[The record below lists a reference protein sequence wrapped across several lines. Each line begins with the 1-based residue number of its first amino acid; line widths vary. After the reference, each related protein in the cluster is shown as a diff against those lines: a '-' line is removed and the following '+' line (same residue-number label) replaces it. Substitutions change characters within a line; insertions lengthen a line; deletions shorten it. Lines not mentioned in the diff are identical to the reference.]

1 MNHII
6 TFLKNWTLPS
16 AIVTG
21 TVLYLV
27 FAYVPALDGAA
38 RFFDPI
44 FDAIFP
50 LFMAMILFVTFCRI
64 DFHRMRPT
72 AWHGWITLLQLA
84 LVALVAGIILSFDMT
99 GNDRVL
105 MESILTCIIAPGA
118 AAAAVVTA
126 KLGGDLETMTTYTFV
141 SNFVTALMVPLVFP
155 MIDQGVDISFWS
167 AFFAILYKVCLVLL
181 VPMAAAYVVKHYVRR
196 LHAWILSVPDLS
208 FYMWGISLT
217 IVTGSTIKYI
227 LHAGTTLGFVLV
239 IAVISLVLCLVQ
251 FALGRY
257 VGHFF
262 GTTIESGQG
271 LGQKNTAFAVWIA
284 YTYLNPLCSV
294 GPGCYILW
302 QNAINS
308 IEIWHHQRSSRI
320 KDIRT

>member
-155 MIDQGVDISFWS
+155 MIDQWMEEDGYDILFL
-167 AFFAILYKVCLVLL
+167 ATEDRDVYQTMLARYGRKLRAISQERFTFTII
-181 VPMAAAYVVKHYVRR
+181 H
-196 LHAWILSVPDLS
+196 HSWIP
-208 FYMWGISLT
+208 F
-217 IVTGSTIKYI
+217 
-227 LHAGTTLGFVLV
+227 
-239 IAVISLVLCLVQ
+239 
-251 FALGRY
+251 
-257 VGHFF
+257 
-262 GTTIESGQG
+262 
-271 LGQKNTAFAVWIA
+271 
-284 YTYLNPLCSV
+284 
-294 GPGCYILW
+294 
-302 QNAINS
+302 
-308 IEIWHHQRSSRI
+308 RS
-320 KDIRT
+320 